1 MFSNHPYIDIK
12 KIYVA
17 HEYTLD
23 EMRKCEYPHGRGSYG
38 LVYALEGEAEYR
50 LGTGERIKVVSGDIF
65 FASPELSYTIVTG
78 KQFRHYTVNFDIHKE
93 HSVLQILEAPQY
105 LLRNENTQPLERL
118 FKKLV
123 DAWNQKAYGYEMQA
137 TSAFYELLSLL
148 YLNYLTPISNTSK
161 QRLQNAKEYI
171 EKNFDK
177 PIRLER
183 LAYLSSM
190 SITNFRREWARFY
203 TESPIAYRDSIRMN
217 LAKEYLNCGYYTVTE
232 VARKCGFDDTS
243 YFVRFFKKKA
253 GCTPNEF
260 KKQLFRK

>member
-1 MFSNHPYIDIK
+1 
-12 KIYVA
+12 
-17 HEYTLD
+17 
-23 EMRKCEYPHGRGSYG
+23 
-38 LVYALEGEAEYR
+38 VYAIKGEAEYR
-50 LGTGERIKVVSGDIF
+50 FGTGEHVNIVSGDILF
-65 FASPELSYTIVTG
+65 VFPECAYNIVTT
-78 KQFRHYTVNFDIHKE
+78 KNFRHYTVNFDIYKE
-93 HSVLQILEAPQY
+93 SSTLQSFGVSHY
-105 LLRNENTQPLERL
+105 LLRHDNMQPPERV
-118 FKKLV
+118 FKRLV
-123 DAWNQKAYGYEMQA
+123 DIWNQKIFGYEMQA

-148 YLNYLTPISNTSK
+148 CLNYLPPISNTSK

-177 PIRLER
+177 PIRLEQ

-190 SITNFRREWARFY
+190 SITNFRREWARIY